1 MKKIKSVALMALA
14 TTSLIALGSCNQAK
28 DTTKIGLVM
37 YSWSDVQGTTIQNY
51 CKYLEKNMDVEFVY
65 EATNYQDDLQVSCV
79 ENLIS
84 AGCEAIISGYD
95 TSIVSA
101 LDTCTQAGVYY
112 TLALDYAS
120 ESDFGTNTPS
130 EYFLGGTQQF
140 GGDLTELGKAYAAA
154 ANANGLSSVGG
165 VSFPAWAFT
174 EGPTIYSAFKT
185 ELQRLNQSATVDD
198 LTLATGFMQT
208 DIETATNNALT
219 NNANMDGIFGLSS
232 GIDYV
237 YPVIRDKSVKLISMG
252 YDSSV
257 QSLME
262 NGKLVVCGN
271 NNHVQSIASCV
282 ARILNAVEGNSYS
295 DSASG
300 TYNQGTIVNGVAGYP
315 IMASLSDVADYK
327 AYVDPEDMANGS
339 VSVEELKNCIISYN
353 KDAKLSDLNKL
364 TNRTL
369 SEIKAARN

>member
-1 MKKIKSVALMALA
+1 MKKIKTVALMALA